1 MQEGQMPARMKE
13 HKYLTLV
20 VTALAVVGSSQA
32 NAADP
37 YLYPAEYILPP
48 QNYSYTY
55 ETEEHRCGQLPLHGW
70 VWSDWYGVDM
80 EDGVELHVRYKMKYN
95 GSRGVKTFMQLRYVN
110 YSQCVRTVNVSN
122 VILHFHDGG
131 EEAIWGGERL
141 AVAANS
147 TTNGS
152 IQIFNGQLCTW
163 KKRYDVR

>member
-1 MQEGQMPARMKE
+1 MPARMKE

-20 VTALAVVGSSQA
+20 VRALAVIGSGQA
-32 NAADP
+32 IAADP

-48 QNYSYTY
+48 AQTYAYTY
-55 ETEEHRCGQLPLHGW
+55 ETDEHRCGQLPLHGW
-70 VWSDWYGVDM
+70 VWSDWYPVDS

-95 GSRGVKTFMQLRYVN
+95 GARGVKTFMQLRYVN
-110 YSQCVRTVNVSN
+110 YSQYVRTVNVSN

-131 EEAIWGGERL
+131 EDAIWGGERL

-147 TTNGS
+147 TTNGA

-163 KKRYDVR
+163 KKHYDVR